1 MNNSFTYY
9 FATTR
14 CTQETPEGPSGDAR
28 KAKAPRTQSSPSPK
42 QQQQRPA
49 TPPPIDGRSHMDIQ
63 TDTYLEELTDRNPEV
78 DVDTQTDALLD
89 LHAPVTFVPK
99 ASGVDVST
107 QIENGDLFDFDL
119 EVEPILEVL
128 VGKTLEIGMLE
139 VLEENELREIRQ
151 RQELFEQVRNAELAE
166 VQRLEA
172 EAKRKFAEKQ
182 RRIDEEQKRLTAQ
195 AELEEKV
202 AARAY
207 AKRYL
212 SDLHTQVFESLV
224 DSGAFYDPL
233 LKDVRESF
241 LPTVLENAAF
251 VAHETALARRVV
263 DAILADTIKR
273 RTAS

>member
-1 MNNSFTYY
+1 MRLFHLAS
-9 FATTR
+9 
-14 CTQETPEGPSGDAR
+14 QETPEGTGSPASEAR
-28 KAKAPRTQSSPSPK
+28 KSKAARASGGAQHSSY
-42 QQQQRPA
+42 QQRPA
-49 TPPPIDGRSHMDIQ
+49 TPPPLDGRSHMDIQ
-63 TDTYLEELTDRNPEV
+63 TDNYLEELTDRNPEM

-89 LHAPVTFVPK
+89 LHPPITFVPK

-151 RQELFEQVRNAELAE
+151 RQELFEQARNAELAE

-172 EAKRKFAEKQ
+172 EAKRKFTEKQ
-182 RRIDEEQKRLTAQ
+182 RRLDEEQKRLAAQ

-202 AARAY
+202 AARGY

-212 SDLHTQVFESLV
+212 SDLHTQVFDALV
-224 DSGAFYDPL
+224 ETGHFYDPL
-233 LKDVRESF
+233 LKDVREAF
-241 LPTVLENAAF
+241 LPQVLENAAF
-251 VAHETALARRVV
+251 LAQETDLARRLVE
-263 DAILADTIKR
+263 AILVDTIKR
-273 RTAS
+273 RGN

>member
-1 MNNSFTYY
+1 
-9 FATTR
+9 
-14 CTQETPEGPSGDAR
+14 
-28 KAKAPRTQSSPSPK
+28 
-42 QQQQRPA
+42 
-49 TPPPIDGRSHMDIQ
+49 MDIQ
-63 TDTYLEELTDRNPEV
+63 TDNYLEELSDRNPEV
-78 DVDTQTDALLD
+78 DVDTQTDTLLD
-89 LHAPVTFVPK
+89 LHPPITFVPK

-151 RQELFEQVRNAELAE
+151 RQELFEQARNAELAE

-182 RRIDEEQKRLTAQ
+182 RRLDEEQKRISAQ

-212 SDLHTQVFESLV
+212 SDLHAQVFDSLV
-224 DSGAFYDPL
+224 ETGHFYDPL
-233 LKDVRESF
+233 LKDVKEVF
-241 LPTVLENAAF
+241 LPRVVENASA
-251 VAHETALARRVV
+251 VAQELDLARRVLESLL
-263 DAILADTIKR
+263 IDTIKR
-273 RTAS
+273 RTTA

>member
-1 MNNSFTYY
+1 M
-9 FATTR
+9 
-14 CTQETPEGPSGDAR
+14 
-28 KAKAPRTQSSPSPK
+28 
-42 QQQQRPA
+42 
-49 TPPPIDGRSHMDIQ
+49 TPPPIDGRTHMDIQ
-63 TDTYLEELTDRNPEV
+63 TDNYLEELTDRNPEV

-99 ASGVDVST
+99 ASGVDVAT

-151 RQELFEQVRNAELAE
+151 RQELFEQARNAELAE

-172 EAKRKFAEKQ
+172 EAKRKYAEKQ
-182 RRIDEEQKRLTAQ
+182 RRVDEEQKRLVAQ

-212 SDLHTQVFESLV
+212 SDLHAQVFETLV
-224 DSGAFYDPL
+224 EGGAFYDPL
-233 LKDVRESF
+233 LKDVKELF
-241 LPTVLENAAF
+241 LPTVLDNAAF
-251 VAHETALARRVV
+251 VAHQTDLARRLV

-273 RTAS
+273 RAAS